1 MARGTN
7 QDQHPKD
14 NKINPSSSRSIWDW
28 FGGSAG
34 GGQGAGIINQPL
46 TNTSGA
52 TNSPSDQ
59 LAKSVKTATNK
70 IADAVDIGE
79 LKYIEST
86 DKSKVKIRSFP
97 LDLENSNLPYVIFY
111 VYGTNTGTVSGA
123 FDDRTKSLKEGAGE
137 IFNVGGYVAQQ
148 ADELTFNLAGAIT
161 QGGINIVD
169 KIGQVGG
176 ELVAGEGN
184 VGEKISSVLKKRF
197 EGFSLQR
204 NTTLL
209 EESIVLF
216 MPETLQADYAHNY
229 DEISVTATLG
239 AAGMLAQAISDKK
252 GGAENATD
260 PYILEAA
267 GSIAGALPGLQSSQE
282 LTNLLVFGT
291 TGRAINP
298 QMEVLYNSPRLRTFT
313 FDFRLVPRNAKDASR
328 ILSIINAFKYYSA
341 PSIQANTSG
350 RYYIPPSRF
359 VMEFHHRGNENPYLF
374 KTKQCVLEN
383 ITLDYA
389 PNGYASHYDGAPVE
403 TRMQLIFKETTM
415 ISREDINYS
424 TRNIDFLGASF

>member
-7 QDQHPKD
+7 QDQDPKD
-14 NKINPSSSRSIWDW
+14 NKVKPSQGRRPPPI
-28 FGGSAG
+28 SAAADPTG
-34 GGQGAGIINQPL
+34 LRGQGASSSVLPENNGGVL
-46 TNTSGA
+46 GNT
-52 TNSPSDQ
+52 
-59 LAKSVKTATNK
+59 KSTNK
-70 IADAVDIGE
+70 IADAIDIGE
-79 LKYIEST
+79 LKHRDSVG
-86 DKSKVKIRSFP
+86 KNRVGKPRSFP
-97 LDLENSNLPYVIFY
+97 LDLENSNLPYVMFY
-111 VYGTNTGTVSGA
+111 IYGTNTGTVSGA
-123 FDDRTKSLKEGAGE
+123 FDARTKSIKEGAGE
-137 IFNVGGYVAQQ
+137 IINVAGYVAQQ
-148 ADELTFNLAGAIT
+148 ANELTLNLAGAIT

-184 VGEKISSVLKKRF
+184 VGEKITSVLKKRF

-204 NTTLL
+204 NTELL
-209 EESIVLF
+209 QDSIVLF

-252 GGAENATD
+252 GGVSGATD

-267 GSIAGALPGLQSSQE
+267 SSIAGALPGLQSSQE

-313 FDFRLVPRNAKDASR
+313 FDFRLIPRNAQEAER
-328 ILSIINAFKYYSA
+328 ILNIINMFKYYSS
-341 PSIQANTSG
+341 PSIQAKTSG

-359 VMEFHHRGNENPYLF
+359 VMEFHHKGNENPYLF
-374 KTKQCVLEN
+374 KTQQCVLEN
-383 ITLDYA
+383 MSLDYA

-415 ISREDINYS
+415 ISRENIGYS
-424 TRNIDFLGASF
+424 PGTDFSVGGGASY